1 MAAVL
6 TSRSCGVAAWTNCG
20 EAETTVTRTQSEF
33 GLSPGLSWTQ
43 AGAFSL
49 GRHGLLC
56 LTMDPLHATI
66 EEFAVS
72 LPSMSYDE
80 VKAD

>member
-1 MAAVL
+1 MRGGCL
-6 TSRSCGVAAWTNCG
+6 DRLG

-33 GLSPGLSWTQ
+33 GLSPGLGWTQ